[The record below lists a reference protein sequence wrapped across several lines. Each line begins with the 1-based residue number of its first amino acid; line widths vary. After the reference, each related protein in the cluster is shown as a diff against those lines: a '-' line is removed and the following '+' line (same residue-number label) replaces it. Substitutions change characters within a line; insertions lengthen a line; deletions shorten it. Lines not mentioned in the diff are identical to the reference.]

1 MIKEKEI
8 IMKRKELKN
17 IAKSL
22 AAQEQILQSNEATQA
37 ERAAAQNE
45 IFRLSSK
52 LTSLTEMEMV
62 DEMVQEFLTL
72 K

>member
-1 MIKEKEI
+1 
-8 IMKRKELKN
+8 MKRKELKN